1 MVDSMSD
8 AIMVK
13 GCCTELMTTQAPI
26 VSPAEALELADRVY
40 GLKGTLK
47 LLNGERD
54 ANFLIRSSCG
64 AFVLKFINP
73 AEDPGVISFQTQ
85 ALLHIERHGAH
96 LPVPRVLP
104 ALSGEVEPKVLVS
117 EQTLT
122 LRTVSYLDGI
132 SQNLG
137 KPSVALMRELGTS
150 LAEINL
156 ALNDFQHPAAHRDL
170 LWDVGHAERIRPYLD
185 NLDVDQLPLVCAL
198 LDSYETSVKPRLA
211 KLAHVEGLEHL
222 KQAQLEGKG
231 VILMAFHFTTLEIG
245 AALLGQQHT
254 IDGMYREHKNP
265 LFDFIQRRGRERHNL
280 DSLAIERE
288 DVRGMFKLLRAG
300 RAIWYAPDQDYG
312 AKQSI
317 FVPLFGIQAATVTAT
332 SKFARLG
339 KALVV
344 PFKPVINMRSGKAM
358 TLMFRLTVILSIT
371 V

>member
-1 MVDSMSD
+1 MVASMSD

-13 GCCTELMTTQAPI
+13 GCCTELMTTQAPN
-26 VSPAEALELADRVY
+26 VSPAEALEIADRVY

-211 KLAHVEGLEHL
+211 KLRAQVIHNDLNPHNVMLDCETASRVAAIIDFGDALHAPLINELGTALSYQFDADATDPLWQIKAFVAAYHAKIPLQREELAVLGDLIAMRMAMAITIAQWRASLYPENRTYVLRNLRTTWRNLQCLTALPEGLL
-222 KQAQLEGKG
+222 TQ
-231 VILMAFHFTTLEIG
+231 
-245 AALLGQQHT
+245 
-254 IDGMYREHKNP
+254 
-265 LFDFIQRRGRERHNL
+265 
-280 DSLAIERE
+280 SL
-288 DVRGMFKLLRAG
+288 
-300 RAIWYAPDQDYG
+300 
-312 AKQSI
+312 
-317 FVPLFGIQAATVTAT
+317 
-332 SKFARLG
+332 
-339 KALVV
+339 
-344 PFKPVINMRSGKAM
+344 INACTPEAS
-358 TLMFRLTVILSIT
+358 
-371 V
+371 

>member
-13 GCCTELMTTQAPI
+13 GCCTELMTTQAPN
-26 VSPAEALELADRVY
+26 VSPAEALEIADRVY

-211 KLAHVEGLEHL
+211 KLRAQVIHNDLNPHNVMLDCETASRVAAIIDFGDALHAPLINELGTALSYQFDADATDPLWQIKAFVAAYHAKIPLQREELAVLGDLIAMRMAMAITIAQWRASLYPENRTYVLRNLRTTWRNLQCLTALPEGLL
-222 KQAQLEGKG
+222 TQ
-231 VILMAFHFTTLEIG
+231 
-245 AALLGQQHT
+245 
-254 IDGMYREHKNP
+254 
-265 LFDFIQRRGRERHNL
+265 
-280 DSLAIERE
+280 SL
-288 DVRGMFKLLRAG
+288 
-300 RAIWYAPDQDYG
+300 
-312 AKQSI
+312 
-317 FVPLFGIQAATVTAT
+317 
-332 SKFARLG
+332 
-339 KALVV
+339 
-344 PFKPVINMRSGKAM
+344 INACTPEAS
-358 TLMFRLTVILSIT
+358 
-371 V
+371 

>member
-1 MVDSMSD
+1 MSD

-122 LRTVSYLDGI
+122 LRTVSYLDGV

-211 KLAHVEGLEHL
+211 KLRAQVIHNDLNPHNVMLDCETASRVAAIIDFGDALHAPLINELGTALSYQFDADATDPLWQIKAFVAAYHAKIPLQREELAVLGDLIAMRMAMAITIAQWRARLYPENRTYVLRNLRTTWRNLQCLTALPEGLL
-222 KQAQLEGKG
+222 TQ
-231 VILMAFHFTTLEIG
+231 
-245 AALLGQQHT
+245 
-254 IDGMYREHKNP
+254 
-265 LFDFIQRRGRERHNL
+265 
-280 DSLAIERE
+280 SL
-288 DVRGMFKLLRAG
+288 
-300 RAIWYAPDQDYG
+300 
-312 AKQSI
+312 
-317 FVPLFGIQAATVTAT
+317 
-332 SKFARLG
+332 
-339 KALVV
+339 
-344 PFKPVINMRSGKAM
+344 INACTPEAS
-358 TLMFRLTVILSIT
+358 
-371 V
+371 

>member
-1 MVDSMSD
+1 MVASMSD

-211 KLAHVEGLEHL
+211 KLRAQVIHNDLNPHNVMLDCETASRVAAIIDFGDALHAPLINELGTALSYQFDADATDPLWQIKAFVAAYHAKIPLQREELAVLGDLIAMRMAMAITIAQWRASLYPENRTYVLRNLRTTWRNLQCLTALPEGLL
-222 KQAQLEGKG
+222 TQ
-231 VILMAFHFTTLEIG
+231 
-245 AALLGQQHT
+245 
-254 IDGMYREHKNP
+254 
-265 LFDFIQRRGRERHNL
+265 
-280 DSLAIERE
+280 SL
-288 DVRGMFKLLRAG
+288 
-300 RAIWYAPDQDYG
+300 
-312 AKQSI
+312 
-317 FVPLFGIQAATVTAT
+317 
-332 SKFARLG
+332 
-339 KALVV
+339 
-344 PFKPVINMRSGKAM
+344 INACTPEAS
-358 TLMFRLTVILSIT
+358 
-371 V
+371 

>member
-1 MVDSMSD
+1 MVASMSD

-13 GCCTELMTTQAPI
+13 GCCTELMTTQAPN
-26 VSPAEALELADRVY
+26 VSPAEALEIADRVY

-211 KLAHVEGLEHL
+211 KLRAQVIHNDLNPHNVMLDCETASRVAAIIDFGDALHAPLINELGTALSYQFDADATDPLWQIKAFVAAYHAKIPLQREELAVLGDLIAMRMAMAITIAQWRASLYPENRTYVLRNLRTTWRNLQCLTALPEGLL
-222 KQAQLEGKG
+222 TQ
-231 VILMAFHFTTLEIG
+231 
-245 AALLGQQHT
+245 
-254 IDGMYREHKNP
+254 
-265 LFDFIQRRGRERHNL
+265 
-280 DSLAIERE
+280 SLINACTPE
-288 DVRGMFKLLRAG
+288 
-300 RAIWYAPDQDYG
+300 AP
-312 AKQSI
+312 
-317 FVPLFGIQAATVTAT
+317 
-332 SKFARLG
+332 
-339 KALVV
+339 
-344 PFKPVINMRSGKAM
+344 
-358 TLMFRLTVILSIT
+358 
-371 V
+371 

>member
-1 MVDSMSD
+1 
-8 AIMVK
+8 MVK

-54 ANFLIRSSCG
+54 ANFLIRSNRG

-211 KLAHVEGLEHL
+211 KLRAQVIHNDLNPHNVMLDCETASRVAAIIDFGDALHAPLINELGTALSYQFDADATDPLWQIKAFVAAYHAKIPLQREELAVLGDLIAMRMAMAITIAQWRASLYPENRTYVLRNLRTTWRNLQCLTALPEGLL
-222 KQAQLEGKG
+222 TQ
-231 VILMAFHFTTLEIG
+231 
-245 AALLGQQHT
+245 
-254 IDGMYREHKNP
+254 
-265 LFDFIQRRGRERHNL
+265 
-280 DSLAIERE
+280 SL
-288 DVRGMFKLLRAG
+288 
-300 RAIWYAPDQDYG
+300 
-312 AKQSI
+312 
-317 FVPLFGIQAATVTAT
+317 
-332 SKFARLG
+332 
-339 KALVV
+339 
-344 PFKPVINMRSGKAM
+344 INACTPEAS
-358 TLMFRLTVILSIT
+358 
-371 V
+371 

>member
-211 KLAHVEGLEHL
+211 KLR
-222 KQAQLEGKG
+222 AQ
-231 VILMAFHFTTLEIG
+231 VIHNDLNPHNVMLDCETASRVAAIIDFGDALHAPLINELGTALSYQFDADATDPLWQIKAFVAAYHAKIPLQREELAVLGDLIAMRMAMAITIAQWRAACIRKTAPTSCVTCAPPG
-245 AALLGQQHT
+245 AICNAS
-254 IDGMYREHKNP
+254 P
-265 LFDFIQRRGRERHNL
+265 PCPRGC
-280 DSLAIERE
+280 
-288 DVRGMFKLLRAG
+288 
-300 RAIWYAPDQDYG
+300 
-312 AKQSI
+312 
-317 FVPLFGIQAATVTAT
+317 
-332 SKFARLG
+332 
-339 KALVV
+339 
-344 PFKPVINMRSGKAM
+344 
-358 TLMFRLTVILSIT
+358 
-371 V
+371 

>member
-122 LRTVSYLDGI
+122 LRTVSYLDGV

-211 KLAHVEGLEHL
+211 KLRAQVIHNDLNPHNVMLDCETASRVAAIIDFGDALHAPLINELGTALSYQFDADATDPLWQIKAFVAAYHAKIPLQREELAVLGDLIAMRMAMAITIAQWRASLYPENRTYVLRNLRTTWRNLQCLTALPEGLL
-222 KQAQLEGKG
+222 TQ
-231 VILMAFHFTTLEIG
+231 
-245 AALLGQQHT
+245 
-254 IDGMYREHKNP
+254 
-265 LFDFIQRRGRERHNL
+265 
-280 DSLAIERE
+280 SL
-288 DVRGMFKLLRAG
+288 
-300 RAIWYAPDQDYG
+300 
-312 AKQSI
+312 
-317 FVPLFGIQAATVTAT
+317 
-332 SKFARLG
+332 
-339 KALVV
+339 
-344 PFKPVINMRSGKAM
+344 INACTPEAS
-358 TLMFRLTVILSIT
+358 
-371 V
+371 

>member
-1 MVDSMSD
+1 
-8 AIMVK
+8 MVK

-156 ALNDFQHPAAHRDL
+156 ALNEFQHPAAHRDL

-185 NLDVDQLPLVCAL
+185 NLDIDQLPLVCAL

-211 KLAHVEGLEHL
+211 KLRAQVIHNDLNPHNVMLDCETASRVAAIIDFGDALHAPLINELGTALSYQFDADATDPLWQIKAFVAAYHAKIPLQREELAVLGDLIAMRMAMAITIAQWRASLYPENRTYVLRNLRTTWRNLQCLTALPEGLL
-222 KQAQLEGKG
+222 TQ
-231 VILMAFHFTTLEIG
+231 
-245 AALLGQQHT
+245 
-254 IDGMYREHKNP
+254 
-265 LFDFIQRRGRERHNL
+265 
-280 DSLAIERE
+280 SL
-288 DVRGMFKLLRAG
+288 
-300 RAIWYAPDQDYG
+300 
-312 AKQSI
+312 
-317 FVPLFGIQAATVTAT
+317 
-332 SKFARLG
+332 
-339 KALVV
+339 
-344 PFKPVINMRSGKAM
+344 INACTPEAS
-358 TLMFRLTVILSIT
+358 
-371 V
+371 

>member
-170 LWDVGHAERIRPYLD
+170 LWDVSHAERIRPYLD

-211 KLAHVEGLEHL
+211 KLRAQVIHNDLNPHNVMLDCETASRVAAIIDFGDALHAPLINELGTALSYQFDADATDPLWQIKAFVAAYHAKIPLQREELAVLGDLIAMRMAMAITIAQWRASLYPENRTYVLRNLRTTWRNLQCLTALPEGLL
-222 KQAQLEGKG
+222 
-231 VILMAFHFTTLEIG
+231 T
-245 AALLGQQHT
+245 
-254 IDGMYREHKNP
+254 
-265 LFDFIQRRGRERHNL
+265 QRL
-280 DSLAIERE
+280 
-288 DVRGMFKLLRAG
+288 
-300 RAIWYAPDQDYG
+300 
-312 AKQSI
+312 
-317 FVPLFGIQAATVTAT
+317 
-332 SKFARLG
+332 
-339 KALVV
+339 
-344 PFKPVINMRSGKAM
+344 INACTPEAS
-358 TLMFRLTVILSIT
+358 
-371 V
+371 

>member
-1 MVDSMSD
+1 MSE
-8 AIMVK
+8 AIMDK
-13 GCCTELMTTQAPI
+13 GCCTELMTTQTPN
-26 VSPAEALELADRVY
+26 VSPAEALEIADRVY

-64 AFVLKFINP
+64 AFVVKFINP
-73 AEDPGVISFQTQ
+73 AEDPSVISFQTQ

-104 ALSGEVEPKVLVS
+104 ALSGEVEPKVQVS

-137 KPSVALMRELGTS
+137 MPSVALMHGLGTS

-198 LDSYETSVKPRLA
+198 LDGYETSVKPRLA
-211 KLAHVEGLEHL
+211 KLRAQVIHNDLNPHNVMLDCETASRVAAIIDFGDALHAPLINELGTALSYQFDAEATDPLWQIKAFVAAYHAKIPLQREELAVLGDLIAMRMAMAITIAQWRASLYPENRTYVLRNLRTTWRNLQCLTALPEGLL
-222 KQAQLEGKG
+222 TQ
-231 VILMAFHFTTLEIG
+231 
-245 AALLGQQHT
+245 
-254 IDGMYREHKNP
+254 
-265 LFDFIQRRGRERHNL
+265 
-280 DSLAIERE
+280 SLINACTPE
-288 DVRGMFKLLRAG
+288 
-300 RAIWYAPDQDYG
+300 AP
-312 AKQSI
+312 
-317 FVPLFGIQAATVTAT
+317 
-332 SKFARLG
+332 
-339 KALVV
+339 
-344 PFKPVINMRSGKAM
+344 
-358 TLMFRLTVILSIT
+358 
-371 V
+371 

>member
-1 MVDSMSD
+1 MVASMSD

-13 GCCTELMTTQAPI
+13 GCCTELMTTQAPN
-26 VSPAEALELADRVY
+26 VSPAEALEIADRVY

-104 ALSGEVEPKVLVS
+104 ALTGEVEPKVLVS

-211 KLAHVEGLEHL
+211 KLRAQVIHNDLNPHNVMLDCETASRVAAIIDFGDALHAPLINELGTALSYQFDADATDPLWQIKAFVAAYHAKIPLQREELAVLGDLIAMRMAMAITIAQWRASLYPENRTYVLRNLRTTWRNLQCLTALPEGLL
-222 KQAQLEGKG
+222 TQ
-231 VILMAFHFTTLEIG
+231 
-245 AALLGQQHT
+245 
-254 IDGMYREHKNP
+254 
-265 LFDFIQRRGRERHNL
+265 
-280 DSLAIERE
+280 SL
-288 DVRGMFKLLRAG
+288 
-300 RAIWYAPDQDYG
+300 
-312 AKQSI
+312 
-317 FVPLFGIQAATVTAT
+317 
-332 SKFARLG
+332 
-339 KALVV
+339 
-344 PFKPVINMRSGKAM
+344 INACTPEAS
-358 TLMFRLTVILSIT
+358 
-371 V
+371 

>member
-104 ALSGEVEPKVLVS
+104 ALTGEVEPKVLVS

-170 LWDVGHAERIRPYLD
+170 LWDVSHAERIRPYLD

-211 KLAHVEGLEHL
+211 KLRAQVIHNDLNPHNVMLDCETASRVAAIIDFGDALHAPLINELGTALSYQFDADATDSLWQIKAFVAAYHAKIPLQREELAVLGDLIAMRMAMAITIAQWRASLYPENRTYVLRNLRTTWRNLQCLTALPEGLL
-222 KQAQLEGKG
+222 TQ
-231 VILMAFHFTTLEIG
+231 
-245 AALLGQQHT
+245 
-254 IDGMYREHKNP
+254 
-265 LFDFIQRRGRERHNL
+265 
-280 DSLAIERE
+280 SL
-288 DVRGMFKLLRAG
+288 
-300 RAIWYAPDQDYG
+300 
-312 AKQSI
+312 
-317 FVPLFGIQAATVTAT
+317 
-332 SKFARLG
+332 
-339 KALVV
+339 
-344 PFKPVINMRSGKAM
+344 INACTPEAS
-358 TLMFRLTVILSIT
+358 
-371 V
+371 

>member
-170 LWDVGHAERIRPYLD
+170 LWDVSHAERIRPYLD

-211 KLAHVEGLEHL
+211 KLRAQVIHNDLNPHNVMLDCETASRVAAIIDFGDALHAPLINELGTALSYQFDADATDPLWQIKAFVAAYHAKIPLQREELAVLGDLIAMRMAMAITIAQWRASLYPENRTYVLRNLRTTWRNLQCLTALPEGLL
-222 KQAQLEGKG
+222 TQ
-231 VILMAFHFTTLEIG
+231 
-245 AALLGQQHT
+245 
-254 IDGMYREHKNP
+254 
-265 LFDFIQRRGRERHNL
+265 
-280 DSLAIERE
+280 SL
-288 DVRGMFKLLRAG
+288 
-300 RAIWYAPDQDYG
+300 
-312 AKQSI
+312 
-317 FVPLFGIQAATVTAT
+317 
-332 SKFARLG
+332 
-339 KALVV
+339 
-344 PFKPVINMRSGKAM
+344 INACTPEAS
-358 TLMFRLTVILSIT
+358 
-371 V
+371 

>member
-1 MVDSMSD
+1 MVASMSD

-13 GCCTELMTTQAPI
+13 GCCTELMTTQAPN
-26 VSPAEALELADRVY
+26 VSPAEALEIADRVY

-54 ANFLIRSSCG
+54 ANFLIRSNRG
-64 AFVLKFINP
+64 DFVLKFINP

-211 KLAHVEGLEHL
+211 KLRAQVIHNDLNPHNVMLDCETASRVAAIIDFGDALHAPLINELGTALSYQFDADATDPLWQIKAFVAAYHAKIPLQREELAVLGELIAMRMAMAITIAQWRASLYPENRTYVLRNLRTTWRNLQCLTALPEGLL
-222 KQAQLEGKG
+222 TQ
-231 VILMAFHFTTLEIG
+231 
-245 AALLGQQHT
+245 
-254 IDGMYREHKNP
+254 
-265 LFDFIQRRGRERHNL
+265 
-280 DSLAIERE
+280 SLINACTPE
-288 DVRGMFKLLRAG
+288 
-300 RAIWYAPDQDYG
+300 AP
-312 AKQSI
+312 
-317 FVPLFGIQAATVTAT
+317 
-332 SKFARLG
+332 
-339 KALVV
+339 
-344 PFKPVINMRSGKAM
+344 
-358 TLMFRLTVILSIT
+358 
-371 V
+371 

>member
-1 MVDSMSD
+1 MVASMSD

-13 GCCTELMTTQAPI
+13 GCCTELMTTQAPN
-26 VSPAEALELADRVY
+26 VSPAEALEIADRVY

-211 KLAHVEGLEHL
+211 KLRAQVIHNDLNPHNVMLDCETASRVAAIIDFGDALHAPLINELGTALSYQFDADATDPLWQIKAFVAAYHAKIPLQREELAVLGELIAMRMAMVITIAQWRASLYPENRTYVLRNLRTTWRNLQCLTALPEGLL
-222 KQAQLEGKG
+222 TQ
-231 VILMAFHFTTLEIG
+231 
-245 AALLGQQHT
+245 
-254 IDGMYREHKNP
+254 
-265 LFDFIQRRGRERHNL
+265 
-280 DSLAIERE
+280 SLVNACTPE
-288 DVRGMFKLLRAG
+288 
-300 RAIWYAPDQDYG
+300 AP
-312 AKQSI
+312 
-317 FVPLFGIQAATVTAT
+317 
-332 SKFARLG
+332 
-339 KALVV
+339 
-344 PFKPVINMRSGKAM
+344 
-358 TLMFRLTVILSIT
+358 
-371 V
+371 

>member
-1 MVDSMSD
+1 MVASMSE
-8 AIMVK
+8 AIIDK
-13 GCCTELMTTQAPI
+13 GCCTELMTTQAPN
-26 VSPAEALELADRVY
+26 VSPAEALEIADRVY

-64 AFVLKFINP
+64 AFVVKFINP
-73 AEDPGVISFQTQ
+73 AEDPSVISFQTQ

-104 ALSGEVEPKVLVS
+104 ALSGEVEPKVQVS

-137 KPSVALMRELGTS
+137 MPSVALMHGLGTS

-198 LDSYETSVKPRLA
+198 LDGYETSVKPRLA
-211 KLAHVEGLEHL
+211 KLRAQVIHNDLNPHNVMLDCETASRVAAIIDFGDALHAPLINELGTALSYQFDAEATDPLWQIKAFVAAYHAKIPLQREELAVLGDLIAMRMAMAITIAQWRASLYPENRTYVLRNLRTTWRNLQCLTALPEGLL
-222 KQAQLEGKG
+222 TQ
-231 VILMAFHFTTLEIG
+231 
-245 AALLGQQHT
+245 
-254 IDGMYREHKNP
+254 
-265 LFDFIQRRGRERHNL
+265 
-280 DSLAIERE
+280 SLINACTPE
-288 DVRGMFKLLRAG
+288 
-300 RAIWYAPDQDYG
+300 AP
-312 AKQSI
+312 
-317 FVPLFGIQAATVTAT
+317 
-332 SKFARLG
+332 
-339 KALVV
+339 
-344 PFKPVINMRSGKAM
+344 
-358 TLMFRLTVILSIT
+358 
-371 V
+371 

>member
-1 MVDSMSD
+1 MVASMSD
-8 AIMVK
+8 AIMDK
-13 GCCTELMTTQAPI
+13 GCCTELMTTQAPN
-26 VSPAEALELADRVY
+26 VSPAEALEIADRVY

-211 KLAHVEGLEHL
+211 KLRAQVIHNDLNPHNVMLDCETASRVAAIIDFGDALHAPLINELGTALSYQFDADATDPLWQIKAFVAAYHAKIPLQREELAVLGDLIAMRMAMAITIAQWRASLYPENRTYVLRNLRTTWRNLQCLTALPEGLL
-222 KQAQLEGKG
+222 TQ
-231 VILMAFHFTTLEIG
+231 
-245 AALLGQQHT
+245 
-254 IDGMYREHKNP
+254 
-265 LFDFIQRRGRERHNL
+265 
-280 DSLAIERE
+280 SLINACTPE
-288 DVRGMFKLLRAG
+288 
-300 RAIWYAPDQDYG
+300 AP
-312 AKQSI
+312 
-317 FVPLFGIQAATVTAT
+317 
-332 SKFARLG
+332 
-339 KALVV
+339 
-344 PFKPVINMRSGKAM
+344 
-358 TLMFRLTVILSIT
+358 
-371 V
+371 

>member
-1 MVDSMSD
+1 MVASMSD
-8 AIMVK
+8 AIMDK
-13 GCCTELMTTQAPI
+13 GCCTELMTTQAPN
-26 VSPAEALELADRVY
+26 VSPAEALEIADRVY

-185 NLDVDQLPLVCAL
+185 DLDVDQLPLVCAL

-211 KLAHVEGLEHL
+211 KLRAQVIHNDLNPHNVVLDCETASRVAAIIDFGDALHAPLINELGTALSYQFDADATDPLWQIKAFVAAYHAKIPLQREELAVLGELIAMRMAMVITIAQWRASLYPENRTYVLRNLRTTWRNLQCLTALPEGLL
-222 KQAQLEGKG
+222 TQ
-231 VILMAFHFTTLEIG
+231 
-245 AALLGQQHT
+245 
-254 IDGMYREHKNP
+254 
-265 LFDFIQRRGRERHNL
+265 
-280 DSLAIERE
+280 SLVNACTPE
-288 DVRGMFKLLRAG
+288 
-300 RAIWYAPDQDYG
+300 AP
-312 AKQSI
+312 
-317 FVPLFGIQAATVTAT
+317 
-332 SKFARLG
+332 
-339 KALVV
+339 
-344 PFKPVINMRSGKAM
+344 
-358 TLMFRLTVILSIT
+358 
-371 V
+371 

>member
-1 MVDSMSD
+1 MVASMSD

-13 GCCTELMTTQAPI
+13 GCCTELMTTQAPN
-26 VSPAEALELADRVY
+26 VSPAEALEIADRVY

-54 ANFLIRSSCG
+54 ANFLIRSNRG
-64 AFVLKFINP
+64 DFVLKFINP

-211 KLAHVEGLEHL
+211 KLRAQVIHNDLNPHNVMLDCETASRVAAIIDFGDALHAPLINELGTALSYQFDADATDPLWQIKAFVAAYHAKIPLQREELAVLGDLIAMRMAMAITIAQWRASLYPENRTYVLRNLRTTWRNLQCLTALPEGLL
-222 KQAQLEGKG
+222 TQ
-231 VILMAFHFTTLEIG
+231 
-245 AALLGQQHT
+245 
-254 IDGMYREHKNP
+254 
-265 LFDFIQRRGRERHNL
+265 
-280 DSLAIERE
+280 SLINACTPE
-288 DVRGMFKLLRAG
+288 
-300 RAIWYAPDQDYG
+300 AP
-312 AKQSI
+312 
-317 FVPLFGIQAATVTAT
+317 
-332 SKFARLG
+332 
-339 KALVV
+339 
-344 PFKPVINMRSGKAM
+344 
-358 TLMFRLTVILSIT
+358 
-371 V
+371 

>member
-54 ANFLIRSSCG
+54 ANFLIRSNRG

-104 ALSGEVEPKVLVS
+104 ALTGEVEPKVLVS

-170 LWDVGHAERIRPYLD
+170 LWDVSHAERIRPYLD

-211 KLAHVEGLEHL
+211 KLRAQVIHNDLNPHNVMLDCETASRVAAIIDFGDALHAPLINELGTALSYQFDADATDPLWQIKAFVAAYHAKIPLQREELAVLGDLIAMRMAMAITIAQWRASLYPENRTYVLRNLRTTWRNLQCLTALPEGLL
-222 KQAQLEGKG
+222 TQ
-231 VILMAFHFTTLEIG
+231 
-245 AALLGQQHT
+245 
-254 IDGMYREHKNP
+254 
-265 LFDFIQRRGRERHNL
+265 
-280 DSLAIERE
+280 SL
-288 DVRGMFKLLRAG
+288 
-300 RAIWYAPDQDYG
+300 
-312 AKQSI
+312 
-317 FVPLFGIQAATVTAT
+317 
-332 SKFARLG
+332 
-339 KALVV
+339 
-344 PFKPVINMRSGKAM
+344 INACTPEAS
-358 TLMFRLTVILSIT
+358 
-371 V
+371 

>member
-54 ANFLIRSSCG
+54 ANFLIRSNRG

-211 KLAHVEGLEHL
+211 KLRAQVIHNDLNPHNVMLDCETASRVAAIIDFGDALHAPLINELGTALSYQFDADATDPLWQIKAFVAAYHAKIPLQREELAVLGELIAMRMAMAITIAQWRASLYPENRTYVLRNLRTTWRNLQCLTALPEGLL
-222 KQAQLEGKG
+222 TQ
-231 VILMAFHFTTLEIG
+231 
-245 AALLGQQHT
+245 
-254 IDGMYREHKNP
+254 
-265 LFDFIQRRGRERHNL
+265 
-280 DSLAIERE
+280 SLINACTPE
-288 DVRGMFKLLRAG
+288 
-300 RAIWYAPDQDYG
+300 AP
-312 AKQSI
+312 
-317 FVPLFGIQAATVTAT
+317 
-332 SKFARLG
+332 
-339 KALVV
+339 
-344 PFKPVINMRSGKAM
+344 
-358 TLMFRLTVILSIT
+358 
-371 V
+371 

>member
-1 MVDSMSD
+1 MVASMSD
-8 AIMVK
+8 AIMDK
-13 GCCTELMTTQAPI
+13 GCCTELMTTQAPN
-26 VSPAEALELADRVY
+26 VSPAEALEIADRVY

-185 NLDVDQLPLVCAL
+185 DLDVDQLPLVCAL

-211 KLAHVEGLEHL
+211 KLRAQVIHNDLNPHNVVLDCETASRVAAIIDFGDALHAPLINELGTALSYQFDADATDPLWQIKAFVAAYHAKIPLQREELAVLGELIAMRMAMVITIAQWRASLYPENRTYVLRNLRTTWRNLQCLTALPEGLL
-222 KQAQLEGKG
+222 TQ
-231 VILMAFHFTTLEIG
+231 
-245 AALLGQQHT
+245 
-254 IDGMYREHKNP
+254 
-265 LFDFIQRRGRERHNL
+265 
-280 DSLAIERE
+280 SLINACTPE
-288 DVRGMFKLLRAG
+288 
-300 RAIWYAPDQDYG
+300 AP
-312 AKQSI
+312 
-317 FVPLFGIQAATVTAT
+317 
-332 SKFARLG
+332 
-339 KALVV
+339 
-344 PFKPVINMRSGKAM
+344 
-358 TLMFRLTVILSIT
+358 
-371 V
+371 

>member
-1 MVDSMSD
+1 
-8 AIMVK
+8 MVK
-13 GCCTELMTTQAPI
+13 GCCTELMTTQAPN
-26 VSPAEALELADRVY
+26 VSPAEALEIADRVY

-170 LWDVGHAERIRPYLD
+170 LWDVSHAERIRPYLD

-211 KLAHVEGLEHL
+211 KLRAQVIHNDLNPHNVMLDCETASRVAAIIDFGDALHAPLINELGTALSYQFDADATDPLWQIKAFVAAYHAKIPLQREELAVLGDLIAMRMAMAITIAQWRASLYPENRTYVLRNLRTTWRNLQCLTALPEGLL
-222 KQAQLEGKG
+222 TQ
-231 VILMAFHFTTLEIG
+231 
-245 AALLGQQHT
+245 
-254 IDGMYREHKNP
+254 
-265 LFDFIQRRGRERHNL
+265 
-280 DSLAIERE
+280 SL
-288 DVRGMFKLLRAG
+288 
-300 RAIWYAPDQDYG
+300 
-312 AKQSI
+312 
-317 FVPLFGIQAATVTAT
+317 
-332 SKFARLG
+332 
-339 KALVV
+339 
-344 PFKPVINMRSGKAM
+344 INACTPEAS
-358 TLMFRLTVILSIT
+358 
-371 V
+371 

>member
-1 MVDSMSD
+1 MVASMSD

-13 GCCTELMTTQAPI
+13 GCCTELMTTQAPN
-26 VSPAEALELADRVY
+26 VSPAEALEIADRVY

-211 KLAHVEGLEHL
+211 KLRAQVIHNDLNPHNVMLDCETASRVAAIIDFGDALHAPLINELGTALSYQFDADATDPLWQIKAFVAAYHAKIPLQREELAVLGELIAMRMAMAITIAQWRASLYPENRTYVLRNLRTTWRNLQCLTALPEGLL
-222 KQAQLEGKG
+222 TQ
-231 VILMAFHFTTLEIG
+231 
-245 AALLGQQHT
+245 
-254 IDGMYREHKNP
+254 
-265 LFDFIQRRGRERHNL
+265 
-280 DSLAIERE
+280 SLINACTPE
-288 DVRGMFKLLRAG
+288 
-300 RAIWYAPDQDYG
+300 AP
-312 AKQSI
+312 
-317 FVPLFGIQAATVTAT
+317 
-332 SKFARLG
+332 
-339 KALVV
+339 
-344 PFKPVINMRSGKAM
+344 
-358 TLMFRLTVILSIT
+358 
-371 V
+371 

>member
-13 GCCTELMTTQAPI
+13 GCCTELMTTQAPN

-185 NLDVDQLPLVCAL
+185 NLDIDQLPLVCAL

-211 KLAHVEGLEHL
+211 KLRAQVIHNDLNPHNVMLDCETASRVAAIIDFGDALHAPLINELGTALSYQFDADATDPLWQIKAFVAAYHAKIPLQREELAVLGDLIAMRMAMAITIAQWRASLYPENRTYVLRNLRTTWRNLQCLTALPEGLL
-222 KQAQLEGKG
+222 TQ
-231 VILMAFHFTTLEIG
+231 
-245 AALLGQQHT
+245 
-254 IDGMYREHKNP
+254 
-265 LFDFIQRRGRERHNL
+265 
-280 DSLAIERE
+280 SL
-288 DVRGMFKLLRAG
+288 
-300 RAIWYAPDQDYG
+300 
-312 AKQSI
+312 
-317 FVPLFGIQAATVTAT
+317 
-332 SKFARLG
+332 
-339 KALVV
+339 
-344 PFKPVINMRSGKAM
+344 INACTPEAS
-358 TLMFRLTVILSIT
+358 
-371 V
+371 

>member
-1 MVDSMSD
+1 MVASMSD

-13 GCCTELMTTQAPI
+13 GCCTELMTTQAPN
-26 VSPAEALELADRVY
+26 VSPAEALEIADRVY

-211 KLAHVEGLEHL
+211 KLRAQVIHNDLNPHNVMLDCETASRVAAIIDFGDALHAPLINELGTALSYQFDADATDPLWQIKAFVAAYHAKIPLQREELAVLGELIAMRMAMVITIAQWRASLYPENRTYVLRNLRTTWRNLQCLTALPEGLL
-222 KQAQLEGKG
+222 TQ
-231 VILMAFHFTTLEIG
+231 
-245 AALLGQQHT
+245 
-254 IDGMYREHKNP
+254 
-265 LFDFIQRRGRERHNL
+265 
-280 DSLAIERE
+280 SL
-288 DVRGMFKLLRAG
+288 
-300 RAIWYAPDQDYG
+300 
-312 AKQSI
+312 
-317 FVPLFGIQAATVTAT
+317 
-332 SKFARLG
+332 
-339 KALVV
+339 
-344 PFKPVINMRSGKAM
+344 INACTPEAS
-358 TLMFRLTVILSIT
+358 
-371 V
+371 

>member
-13 GCCTELMTTQAPI
+13 GCCTELMTTQAPN
-26 VSPAEALELADRVY
+26 VSPAEALEIADRVY

-104 ALSGEVEPKVLVS
+104 ALTGEVEPKVLVS

-211 KLAHVEGLEHL
+211 KLRAQVIHNDLNPHNVMLDCETASRVAAIIDFGDALHAPLINELGTALSYQFDADATDPLWQIKAFVAAYHAKIPLQREELAVLGDLIAMRMAMAITIAQWRASLYPENRTYVLRNLRTTWRNLQCLTALPEGLL
-222 KQAQLEGKG
+222 TQ
-231 VILMAFHFTTLEIG
+231 
-245 AALLGQQHT
+245 
-254 IDGMYREHKNP
+254 
-265 LFDFIQRRGRERHNL
+265 
-280 DSLAIERE
+280 SL
-288 DVRGMFKLLRAG
+288 
-300 RAIWYAPDQDYG
+300 
-312 AKQSI
+312 
-317 FVPLFGIQAATVTAT
+317 
-332 SKFARLG
+332 
-339 KALVV
+339 
-344 PFKPVINMRSGKAM
+344 INACTPEAS
-358 TLMFRLTVILSIT
+358 
-371 V
+371 